1 MTQQPFSRPGA
12 IDLSGLNRPAPGGAQ
27 PPAGGRP
34 GGPPADGAPAPGGA
48 RSSYAVDISEENL
61 QTVLDASVT
70 APVVLV
76 FYSPTRSPESSAMAD
91 DVATAA
97 DEYDGAPGWST
108 STPRRPSRRPCRSR
122 RCRS

>member
-12 IDLSGLNRPAPGGAQ
+12 IDLSGLKSPAPGSPQ

-34 GGPPADGAPAPGGA
+34 AGPPSTGSAGDPVAGGA
-48 RSSYAVDISEENL
+48 RSSYAVDITEENL

-76 FYSPTRSPESSAMAD
+76 FYSL
-91 DVATAA
+91 
-97 DEYDGAPGWST
+97 
-108 STPRRPSRRPCRSR
+108 SR
-122 RCRS
+122 